1 MGCLPLFR
9 LRFRLILQVKVNMKS
24 SLDLQ
29 PAADAVED
37 ELTIGQLAARFGL
50 ATHVLR
56 HWEDVGLIEP
66 AERVNGRR
74 RYRGWHVARVATIL
88 LAKDAG
94 LGLDQIR
101 AFLGASGGPARK
113 ELLRRHR
120 DELDRRLAAIE
131 ASREIVQHG
140 IDCRA
145 EDFTR
150 CPNFLRIAEQKAA
163 GRPYRPGAMQ
173 IPIRQVAGHQGA
185 SVDAA

>member
-1 MGCLPLFR
+1 
-9 LRFRLILQVKVNMKS
+9 MKS
-24 SLDLQ
+24 SPDMQ
-29 PAADAVED
+29 PPSNGAED

-74 RYRGWHVARVATIL
+74 RYRGWHAARVATIL

-94 LGLDQIR
+94 LSLDQIR
-101 AFLGASGGPARK
+101 AILGASSGPARK

-120 DELDRRLAAIE
+120 DELDRRLAGIE
-131 ASREIVQHG
+131 ASRQIVQHG

-150 CPNFLRIAEQKAA
+150 CPNFLRIVEEKAA
-163 GRPYRPGAMQ
+163 GPLNTRRGV
-173 IPIRQVAGHQGA
+173 R
-185 SVDAA
+185 

>member
-1 MGCLPLFR
+1 
-9 LRFRLILQVKVNMKS
+9 MKS

-29 PAADAVED
+29 PASDAVED

-74 RYRGWHVARVATIL
+74 RYRAWHVARVATIL

-94 LGLDQIR
+94 LRLDQIK
-101 AFLGASGGPARK
+101 AILGATDGPARK
-113 ELLRRHR
+113 ELLRHHR
-120 DELDRRLAAIE
+120 DELDRRLAAID
-131 ASREIVQHG
+131 ASRQIVQHG
-140 IDCRA
+140 IDCHA

-150 CPNFLRIAEQKAA
+150 CPNFLRLVEEKTA
-163 GRPYRPGAMQ
+163 GRPR
-173 IPIRQVAGHQGA
+173 
-185 SVDAA
+185 D

>member
-1 MGCLPLFR
+1 
-9 LRFRLILQVKVNMKS
+9 MKS
-24 SLDLQ
+24 SPDMQ
-29 PAADAVED
+29 PASDAAQD

-74 RYRGWHVARVATIL
+74 RYRAWHVARVATIL
-88 LAKDAG
+88 VSKEAG
-94 LGLDQIR
+94 LRLDEIK
-101 AFLGASGGPARK
+101 AIFDAPHGPARK

-120 DELDRRLAAIE
+120 DELDRRLAGIE
-131 ASREIVQHG
+131 ASRQLVQHG

-150 CPNFLRIAEQKAA
+150 CPNFLRIVEEKAA
-163 GRPYRPGAMQ
+163 GRPSERITA
-173 IPIRQVAGHQGA
+173 R
-185 SVDAA
+185 

>member
-1 MGCLPLFR
+1 
-9 LRFRLILQVKVNMKS
+9 MKS
-24 SLDLQ
+24 SPNIQ
-29 PAADAVED
+29 PSSEAAED

-74 RYRGWHVARVATIL
+74 RYRPWHVSRVATIL
-88 LAKDAG
+88 ISKEAG
-94 LGLDQIR
+94 FTLDQIGEILN
-101 AFLGASGGPARK
+101 APDGPARK

-120 DELDRRLAAIE
+120 DELDRRLARIE
-131 ASREIVQHG
+131 ASRRFVQHG

-150 CPNFLRIAEQKAA
+150 CPNFLRIVEEMTVG
-163 GRPYRPGAMQ
+163 GRGEKPTSPSPR
-173 IPIRQVAGHQGA
+173 
-185 SVDAA
+185 